1 MIRRAEQ
8 YQPVVQLQ
16 AGTKVTLVFLE
27 GARIDGRPRTPRQ
40 AQSTEGGK

>member
-27 GARIDGRPRTPRQ
+27 GARIDGRPAGPSHPQTAEQ
-40 AQSTEGGK
+40 GN

>member
-27 GARIDGRPRTPRQ
+27 GARIDGWPGTPRQ

>member
-16 AGTKVTLVFLE
+16 AGTHVTLVFLE
-27 GARIDGRPRTPRQ
+27 GARIVGAPRPDRRPGTLRHEP
-40 AQSTEGGK
+40 

>member
-27 GARIDGRPRTPRQ
+27 GARIDGRAPAA
-40 AQSTEGGK
+40 AQTAQQGK